1 MTTITP
7 SRARQRVSAR
17 ESQTAGQ
24 PPIVGDFTVQF
35 LPLDQLVPAA
45 DNRRQPAS
53 DASLRSLAQSIK
65 RNGVLQPIIVRP
77 HPTEAERFE
86 IRAGERRWRA
96 SQLAGLATIPAIVR
110 SLDDE
115 AALTVTLIE
124 NLQRENLHPLEEAAT
139 IELALQGGFDLKAFA
154 SRLGR
159 TVPYLVRRASLNR
172 LTEAWQQAIRRRDS
186 DASRLSAAH
195 LELIARLPAATQ
207 NRLAERD
214 GAEVFD
220 RGFPTVDELRR
231 LIDADLQSLAA
242 MPWKLDD
249 ETLEP
254 AAGSCAECGQRSS
267 RQPLLFP
274 ELGRSRAE
282 GDDRCLDSSCYR
294 KKQIAHLER
303 CEARLRA
310 KHPTLQLVELG
321 VGELSPRVRE
331 AFAGRLVSV
340 YYPHI
345 VRASE
350 DGAQPVMPVNGPKLG
365 KLIYLEL
372 AGRSGHRRN
381 GRQGRPRDKNGKV
394 VPLSLDERRARLQ
407 KRRDVFVVN
416 QVRSRLE
423 ALSPEVARGPVA
435 ALSSKRGATK
445 GGAALDVLSLLVAFG
460 SLLRADSIVVS
471 DCWDRYDELARAG
484 DPDRATAALLA
495 VVPVWIKRLSAAA
508 TDLVAV
514 QIKDAQR
521 IGELLGLDYAAYVAE
536 AVKSIPEPKSWAR
549 EAQSGRHEAP
559 TASDSASTS
568 PARTT

>member
-1 MTTITP
+1 MMTTMTK
-7 SRARQRVSAR
+7 SRARRELSAR
-17 ESQTAGQ
+17 ESPTAG
-24 PPIVGDFTVQF
+24 PPPTVGDFTVQA
-35 LPLDQLVPAA
+35 LPLDQLVRAA
-45 DNRRQPAS
+45 DNRREPPS

-65 RNGVLQPIIVRP
+65 LNGVLQPIIVRP

-96 SQLAGLATIPAIVR
+96 SHLAGLTTIPAIVR

-115 AALTVTLIE
+115 AALTITLIE

-139 IELALQGGFDLKAFA
+139 IELALEGGFDLKAFA

-254 AAGSCAECGQRSS
+254 AAGACTECAQRSS

-282 GDDRCLDSSCYR
+282 GDDRCLDSGCYL
-294 KKQIAHLER
+294 KKQIAYLER

-321 VGELSPRVRE
+321 VGEVPPRVRE
-331 AFAGRLVSV
+331 AFTGRLVSV
-340 YYPHI
+340 YYPH
-345 VRASE
+345 VVKASD

-365 KLIYLEL
+365 KLVHLDL
-372 AGRSGHRRN
+372 GGRSGRGRN
-381 GRQGRPRDKNGKV
+381 GRHQRPRDENGKV
-394 VPLSLDERRARLQ
+394 VPLSIDERRARLQ

-416 QVRSRLE
+416 AVRTRLE
-423 ALSPEVARGPVA
+423 AVTPEEARGLA
-435 ALSSKRGATK
+435 AAAGKKRPAAHHGAS
-445 GGAALDVLSLLVAFG
+445 LDGLSLLVAFG

-471 DCWDRYDELARAG
+471 DCWDRYDELLHNPGA
-484 DPDRATAALLA
+484 DRAAAALCA
-495 VVPVWIKRLSAAA
+495 VIPVWIKRLSGAA
-508 TDLVAV
+508 TDFVTV

-521 IGELLGLDYAAYVAE
+521 ICDLLGMDYAAQVAE

-549 EAQSGRHEAP
+549 EAQPGSHESP
-559 TASDSASTS
+559 ISPDPASTC
-568 PARTT
+568 PTPT